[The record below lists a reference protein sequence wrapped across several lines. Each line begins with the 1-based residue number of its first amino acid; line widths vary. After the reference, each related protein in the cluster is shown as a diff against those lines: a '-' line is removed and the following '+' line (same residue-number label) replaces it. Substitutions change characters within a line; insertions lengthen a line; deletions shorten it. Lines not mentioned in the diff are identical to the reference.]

1 MIKEKA
7 MKKLLSIF
15 LGVLLVCMHLPAFGY
30 DGAIVLEGGFTSRL
44 LARSAPVSYE
54 AEIINRSGGERAAV
68 LIFGKYAGERLQA
81 VEIHEKMLPEGET
94 VTVSETTTAADA
106 DTDRISAIWLDGISS
121 LSPLCRSD
129 VLRDEYEPIFGQ
141 SRTASLQ
148 TQIGVLPENAEELAE
163 RFPIRTVLSMEN
175 DQAVVNGVGLLAYF
189 DEGGPGEVYI
199 KTVRRSRDA
208 PVRFRQFRTVRVIT
222 PGGEVAAFYDF
233 SEKDME
239 TEELVLSVPSGEAGI
254 WTVSYTGGAY
264 TTDVVTFGVPES
276 RAWGVRGETTLR
288 FAPETPREW
297 YVYVPEKSTGISK
310 IKKGG
315 YVGGITL
322 YDDQNAVIEP
332 NGEGYFNYEIIPE
345 RTGVVWRVKNNR
357 EPGSALTAETLTFAT
372 GIPGLLCPTKEMAE
386 FLKGGMQI
394 ASDGLH
400 VGGMFQKRV
409 RDAMLLHKDDDLSVT
424 LNFPTQ
430 IPAEVQP
437 ESYDTEALLYGLYGG
452 LSALQDG
459 IAKQCLDSAS
469 PYYGAFPSESNDLTE
484 SYEGL
489 NYSGRHSMGQTA
501 SLAAVSGIPS
511 KLNPAYGNRALITRS
526 LLSSFCHFAAMSP
539 DYLIRERTNSP
550 TQFWPMSHVFF
561 IYPSLATSYGILKDR
576 VTPEE
581 AELWR
586 RGLVLIGDKLANYTA
601 SQTNQ
606 WSEIIYGHLLVY
618 RATGEERFL
627 RYFERAADAVAE
639 DNLSCSGSLG
649 QHSAGYFMESY
660 APSGSYQELSMHN
673 LAAAYLNYRDL
684 SCAKSALTQKME
696 DSIRRAV
703 RYESLYWLP
712 QPDGGVVSPT
722 SMNLR
727 APTGMMSNCGYPGM
741 FLAAIAFPEAKG
753 LLRLL
758 PYDAENYS
766 YALTMP
772 HIALNN
778 PALAQRVLLEG
789 FHNKDTRVYGMGG
802 AWTPRLY
809 EAYALQERT
818 AEESVPPVYETE
830 KAWDLDGLLAW
841 KKNGWYVMTHYA
853 TPAAGGSLRS
863 GLPAVV
869 WREETGAVLLSMNP
883 AEDAE
888 ADGAAYSC
896 LTLEYAD
903 GTVIRTGLENG
914 TLSWLTPG
922 ESYRITQAVGA
933 DAQAAITTDI
943 SGDELSFSVLLM
955 AENAPVRAYAS
966 LPINVAGLETEFSE
980 GTLTCRSDGGAIQ
993 IRCGSGARWNETALP
1008 TGNSVRIQTLEIP
1021 LEAGVKSTIFFTV
1034 K

>member
-1 MIKEKA
+1 

-15 LGVLLVCMHLPAFGY
+15 LGMLLVCLQLQAVAYEGE
-30 DGAIVLEGGFTSRL
+30 ISLEGGFTGRL

-54 AEIINRSGGERAAV
+54 AEITNRSNGERTAI
-68 LIFGKYAGERLQA
+68 LIFAKYAGDRLQTA
-81 VEIHEKMLPEGET
+81 EVYEKALPVGKT
-94 VTVSETTTAADA
+94 VNISETTSAADA
-106 DTDRISAIWLDGISS
+106 ETDRISAIWLDGVPA

-129 VLRDEYEPIFGQ
+129 VLREEYEPIFSQ
-141 SRTASLQ
+141 SRMASLH
-148 TQIGVLPENAEELAE
+148 TQMGALPENADELAE
-163 RFPIRTVLSMEN
+163 RFPVRPVLSMEN
-175 DQAVVNGVGLLAYF
+175 DQAVINGAGLLAYF

-199 KTVRRSRDA
+199 RTVRRIRDT
-208 PVRFRQFRTVRVIT
+208 PVRFRQFRTVRVIA

-233 SEKDME
+233 SEKDLE
-239 TEELVLSVPSGEAGI
+239 TEEIVLRVPPGEAGI
-254 WTVSYTGGAY
+254 WTVSYIGGAY
-264 TTDVVTFGVPES
+264 TTDMVTLGVPES
-276 RAWGVRGETTLR
+276 RAWGVRGETTFR
-288 FAPETPREW
+288 FTPETPREW
-297 YVYVPEKSTGISK
+297 YVYVPEKSTGLCK

-357 EPGSALTAETLTFAT
+357 EPGSSLTSETITFAT

-400 VGGMFQKRV
+400 MGGLFQKRV
-409 RDAMLLHKDDDLSVT
+409 REAMLLHKDDDLSVT
-424 LNFPTQ
+424 LDFPTD

-437 ESYDTEALLYGLYGG
+437 ENYDTEALLYGLYGG

-459 IAKQCLDSAS
+459 IAKQCLDSAN

-489 NYSGRHSMGQTA
+489 NYSGRHSMSQTA

-511 KLNPAYGNRALITRS
+511 KLNPAYDNRALITRS
-526 LLSSFCHFAAMSP
+526 MLSSFCHFAAMSP

-561 IYPSLATSYGILKDR
+561 IYPSLATAYGMMKDK
-576 VTPEE
+576 VKPEE

-586 RGLVLIGDKLANYTA
+586 MGLILIGDKLANYTA
-601 SQTNQ
+601 SETNQ
-606 WSEIIYGHLLVY
+606 WSEIIYGHLLTY
-618 RATGEERFL
+618 RVTGEERFL
-627 RYFERAADAVAE
+627 RYFERAAEAVTE

-673 LAAAYLNYRDL
+673 LAAAYLNYRVL
-684 SCAKSALTQKME
+684 PCAKPALEQKLE
-696 DSIRRAV
+696 NSIRRAV
-703 RYESLYWLP
+703 EYESLYWLP
-712 QPDGGVVSPT
+712 QPSGSVVSPT

-727 APTGMMSNCGYPGM
+727 APTVMMSNCGYPGM
-741 FLAAIAFPEAKG
+741 FLAAIAFPEANG

-758 PYDAENYS
+758 PYDADRYS

-778 PALAQRVLLEG
+778 PALAKRALTEG
-789 FHNKDTRVYGMGG
+789 FRIKDTRVYSMGG

-818 AEESVPPVYETE
+818 TDRAVPPVCETE
-830 KAWDLDGLLAW
+830 RVWDLDGMLAW
-841 KKNGWYVMTHYA
+841 KKDGWYVMTHYA
-853 TPAAGGSLRS
+853 TPATGGSVRS
-863 GLPAVV
+863 GLPAAV
-869 WREETGAVLLSMNP
+869 WREETGAALLSMNL
-883 AEDAE
+883 AEGAE

-896 LTLEYAD
+896 LTLEHAD
-903 GTVIRTGLENG
+903 GTVTRTGLENG
-914 TLSWLTPG
+914 TLSWLVPG

-933 DAQAAITTDI
+933 DAQAAITTKI
-943 SGDELSFSVLLM
+943 SGEGLNLSVLLT

-980 GTLTCRSDGGAIQ
+980 GTLTCRSDSGVLE
-993 IRCGSGARWNETALP
+993 IRCGSGARWSETALP

-1021 LEAGVKSTIFFTV
+1021 LEAGVESTVLFTV